1 MLHELGRA
9 VERARHWKSTFKRQ
23 FFLAAVSLGK
33 CEPGSQLVVY
43 KDGMEYI
50 GTLPAT
56 AKPFLL
62 FGTTFVPSR
71 PRGAPAPENPPVPV
85 TLMELTGSKSKP
97 ERACDYVREGGAL
110 LVQEIMAGREGWLQA
125 DLSGKARM
133 LLEIAALEGAPTP
146 GTLAANN
153 PTYNYAVRAFED
165 AAQELTNK
173 AVAQQLAEERA
184 QAQQL
189 AEAQAQVQQLAEARA
204 QAQQLAEAQAQAQQL
219 AEAQAQAPVVQG
231 WSPEDQQPGRLAGP
245 AEYVP
250 ATELTEA
257 GSDAGTDTTQDTK
270 QLGAASTR
278 TSEPPARRVPASL
291 TQQRMAGEVSNSGA
305 SGDTCGRTVAV
316 SGIDGSSS
324 GRAGASSGAASGSLP
339 APPARAA
346 QRSSARLAAPRGQRN
361 ITGPEPIGARPAKKK
376 RRPPSLEQPPSPER
390 SEDAAPPAA
399 RDEATTEIYRCEVKE
414 VPPALLC
421 GLGLAAV
428 RLPATLTRLINPRL
442 IAELASLADKRGEQ
456 IFQRISA
463 LQGVQAEIR
472 MSVGTGQR
480 VQVLWKDLAGSAG
493 LLALCD
499 KLRPLLEEVVTAADP
514 KGELGLHLEDAVL
527 LANLPG
533 TRPVAEQVPHY
544 DMAPGEPG
552 WFIMLALQPA
562 SLLVAQASQHEV
574 LLWGRAYTAA
584 QEAGRTAAVLKDLCA
599 STPHRRLVR
608 LQLPVGELLF
618 VHSNLVHAGDAG
630 RLDGSYSLRL
640 HWFVKSAKT
649 TNNTHLPRQ
658 IHVELEK
665 RFV

>member
-43 KDGMEYI
+43 KDGVEYI

-110 LVQEIMAGREGWLQA
+110 LVQEIMAGQEGWLQA

-204 QAQQLAEAQAQAQQL
+204 QAQQLAEAQAQVQQLAEAQAQAQQL

-231 WSPEDQQPGRLAGP
+231 WSPEDQQPGGSAGP

-291 TQQRMAGEVSNSGA
+291 TQQRMAGE
-305 SGDTCGRTVAV
+305 
-316 SGIDGSSS
+316 
-324 GRAGASSGAASGSLP
+324 
-339 APPARAA
+339 
-346 QRSSARLAAPRGQRN
+346 
-361 ITGPEPIGARPAKKK
+361 
-376 RRPPSLEQPPSPER
+376 
-390 SEDAAPPAA
+390 
-399 RDEATTEIYRCEVKE
+399 
-414 VPPALLC
+414 C

-493 LLALCD
+493 LLVLCD

>member
-43 KDGMEYI
+43 KDGVEYI

-71 PRGAPAPENPPVPV
+71 LRGAPAPENPPVPV

-189 AEAQAQVQQLAEARA
+189 AEAQAQ
-204 QAQQLAEAQAQAQQL
+204 AQQL

-231 WSPEDQQPGRLAGP
+231 WSPEDQQPGRSAGP

-339 APPARAA
+339 
-346 QRSSARLAAPRGQRN
+346 GQ
-361 ITGPEPIGARPAKKK
+361 EPIGARPAKKK

-390 SEDAAPPAA
+390 SKDAAPPAA

-599 STPHRRLVR
+599 STPHRRLAT
-608 LQLPVGELLF
+608 P
-618 VHSNLVHAGDAG
+618 GDWMAATPCG
-630 RLDGSYSLRL
+630 CTGS
-640 HWFVKSAKT
+640 
-649 TNNTHLPRQ
+649 
-658 IHVELEK
+658 
-665 RFV
+665 

>member
-33 CEPGSQLVVY
+33 CELGSQLVVY
-43 KDGMEYI
+43 KDGVEYI

-62 FGTTFVPSR
+62 FGMTFVPSR

-97 ERACDYVREGGAL
+97 ERACDYVR
-110 LVQEIMAGREGWLQA
+110 VQEIMAGREGWLQA

-173 AVAQQLAEERA
+173 AVAQQLAEA

-189 AEAQAQVQQLAEARA
+189 AEAQAQA

-219 AEAQAQAPVVQG
+219 AEAQAQAPVVLG
-231 WSPEDQQPGRLAGP
+231 WSPEDQQPGGSAGP

-361 ITGPEPIGARPAKKK
+361 VTGPVRGHA
-376 RRPPSLEQPPSPER
+376 SPD
-390 SEDAAPPAA
+390 S
-399 RDEATTEIYRCEVKE
+399 
-414 VPPALLC
+414 
-421 GLGLAAV
+421 
-428 RLPATLTRLINPRL
+428 
-442 IAELASLADKRGEQ
+442 
-456 IFQRISA
+456 
-463 LQGVQAEIR
+463 
-472 MSVGTGQR
+472 
-480 VQVLWKDLAGSAG
+480 
-493 LLALCD
+493 
-499 KLRPLLEEVVTAADP
+499 
-514 KGELGLHLEDAVL
+514 
-527 LANLPG
+527 
-533 TRPVAEQVPHY
+533 
-544 DMAPGEPG
+544 
-552 WFIMLALQPA
+552 
-562 SLLVAQASQHEV
+562 
-574 LLWGRAYTAA
+574 
-584 QEAGRTAAVLKDLCA
+584 
-599 STPHRRLVR
+599 
-608 LQLPVGELLF
+608 
-618 VHSNLVHAGDAG
+618 
-630 RLDGSYSLRL
+630 
-640 HWFVKSAKT
+640 
-649 TNNTHLPRQ
+649 
-658 IHVELEK
+658 
-665 RFV
+665 

>member
-43 KDGMEYI
+43 KDGVEYI

-110 LVQEIMAGREGWLQA
+110 LVQEIMAGQEGWLQA

-204 QAQQLAEAQAQAQQL
+204 QAQQLAEVQAQVQQL

-231 WSPEDQQPGRLAGP
+231 WSPEDQQPGGSAGP

-305 SGDTCGRTVAV
+305 SGDTCT
-316 SGIDGSSS
+316 
-324 GRAGASSGAASGSLP
+324 
-339 APPARAA
+339 
-346 QRSSARLAAPRGQRN
+346 
-361 ITGPEPIGARPAKKK
+361 
-376 RRPPSLEQPPSPER
+376 
-390 SEDAAPPAA
+390 
-399 RDEATTEIYRCEVKE
+399 
-414 VPPALLC
+414 
-421 GLGLAAV
+421 
-428 RLPATLTRLINPRL
+428 
-442 IAELASLADKRGEQ
+442 
-456 IFQRISA
+456 
-463 LQGVQAEIR
+463 
-472 MSVGTGQR
+472 TGQ
-480 VQVLWKDLAGSAG
+480 GSA
-493 LLALCD
+493 
-499 KLRPLLEEVVTAADP
+499 EEQC
-514 KGELGLHLEDAVL
+514 AV
-527 LANLPG
+527 
-533 TRPVAEQVPHY
+533 
-544 DMAPGEPG
+544 
-552 WFIMLALQPA
+552 
-562 SLLVAQASQHEV
+562 
-574 LLWGRAYTAA
+574 
-584 QEAGRTAAVLKDLCA
+584 GRTAW
-599 STPHRRLVR
+599 ST
-608 LQLPVGELLF
+608 QCNWTGER
-618 VHSNLVHAGDAG
+618 ACI
-630 RLDGSYSLRL
+630 
-640 HWFVKSAKT
+640 
-649 TNNTHLPRQ
+649 P
-658 IHVELEK
+658 
-665 RFV
+665 